1 MSTSTKLAPEELL
14 PPPPQTVTGGP
25 NAVQRADMDAAQFKS
40 LLSIIGGGKRTKRR
54 HVRRSVRKSKKRS
67 RRRRIRRSSRRSR
80 YRKSKGGNGTI
91 PVSVPPVP
99 YNDTSYPSVSDITT
113 KLAATTAQSNA
124 DSKLDTVSGPVK

>member
-25 NAVQRADMDAAQFKS
+25 NAVQRADMDSAQFKS

-54 HVRRSVRKSKKRS
+54 RVRRRVRKSKKRS
-67 RRRRIRRSSRRSR
+67 RRRSLRRSRRGR

-91 PVSVPPVP
+91 SVSVPPVP

-124 DSKLDTVSGPVK
+124 DSKLDAVSGPVK

>member
-14 PPPPQTVTGGP
+14 PPPPQNVTGGP
-25 NAVQRADMDAAQFKS
+25 NAVQRADMDSAQFKS

-54 HVRRSVRKSKKRS
+54 RVRRRVRKSKKRS
-67 RRRRIRRSSRRSR
+67 RRRRSRRSR

-124 DSKLDTVSGPVK
+124 DSKLDAVSGPVK